1 MNFVAIRMVSVSR
14 LLWKKNINRSRR
26 KRKNSDFEDDE
37 AETEALVKH
46 NEEMEDLLYEE
57 YRTEEHQI
65 VVATLETEE
74 KAVGIAVFQ
83 NQLRVE
89 YYSWWVRSRL
99 KCVAE
104 PGEVG
109 ISIAMVS
116 VWAYTIARM
125 SKRAFLVLCAS

>member
-89 YYSWWVRSRL
+89 YYSWWVR
-99 KCVAE
+99 
-104 PGEVG
+104 
-109 ISIAMVS
+109 VS
-116 VWAYTIARM
+116 EDFTVD
-125 SKRAFLVLCAS
+125 